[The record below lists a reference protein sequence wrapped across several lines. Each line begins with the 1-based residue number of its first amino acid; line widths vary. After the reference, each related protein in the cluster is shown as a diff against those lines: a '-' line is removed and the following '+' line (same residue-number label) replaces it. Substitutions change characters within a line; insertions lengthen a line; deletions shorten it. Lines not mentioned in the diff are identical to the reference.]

1 MELKD
6 FWRLIR
12 DSFNSIF
19 ENSEAKTNGSYLTIV
34 PWPSRWLSAE
44 FNIVYTDRLYGK
56 DKIMYWSEVLS
67 YVLSFEPLNINDN
80 NFKCNEKKN
89 SSSKRQKG
97 RLYLGPSRLKITNP
111 SKNRFSFLTGN
122 KIFRRTMKFFWW
134 LGIFSFSIFLFSDGF
149 NLLWDGCGECRFHN
163 IWESCPRWFR
173 PLWFY
178 RTK

>member
-12 DSFNSIF
+12 DSFFNSIF

-34 PWPSRWLSAE
+34 PWPSRSLSAE

-67 YVLSFEPLNINDN
+67 YVLSFEPLNINAN
-80 NFKCNEKKN
+80 NFKCNEKN
-89 SSSKRQKG
+89 SRSKRQKG
-97 RLYLGPSRLKITNP
+97 RCIRRTLMA
-111 SKNRFSFLTGN
+111 KNHKSNQKTPFLN
-122 KIFRRTMKFFWW
+122 EKKIFRRTMKFFWW
-134 LGIFSFSIFLFSDGF
+134 LRIFSLRIFLFSDGF
-149 NLLWDGCGECRFHN
+149 NFLWDGCGECRFYN
-163 IWESCPRWFR
+163 IWESCSRWFR
-173 PLWFY
+173 RTLWFY

>member
-34 PWPSRWLSAE
+34 PWPSRSLSAE
-44 FNIVYTDRLYGK
+44 FNIEYTDRLYGK

-80 NFKCNEKKN
+80 NFKCNEKKIAAQRG
-89 SSSKRQKG
+89 KKEG
-97 RLYLGPSRLKITNP
+97 YT
-111 SKNRFSFLTGN
+111 
-122 KIFRRTMKFFWW
+122 
-134 LGIFSFSIFLFSDGF
+134 
-149 NLLWDGCGECRFHN
+149 
-163 IWESCPRWFR
+163 
-173 PLWFY
+173 
-178 RTK
+178 